1 MIYREHED
9 EGSAILERS
18 TEQNKP
24 TITASYSLANNSYQ
38 TQIVPND
45 TSIKETISNNIVPPS
60 NSTNNDRQS
69 ERIGEALLTSLG
81 VNQLLNTLLGDHRN
95 LGATKANCLSTFLLG
110 ATLVI
115 SVLNTLLLSFVVK
128 SIQLNDVSKQTNKQ
142 TSEHKKLKKM

>member
-9 EGSAILERS
+9 EGSVILESS

-24 TITASYSLANNSYQ
+24 IITASYSLANNSYQ
-38 TQIVPND
+38 TQIIPTD
-45 TSIKETISNNIVPPS
+45 TSIKESISNNIIPPS
-60 NSTNNDRQS
+60 NLTNNDRQS

-81 VNQLLNTLLGDHRN
+81 VNQLLSTLLGDHHN

-128 SIQLNDVSKQTNKQ
+128 SIQLNDVSKQTN
-142 TSEHKKLKKM
+142 EYKKLKKM